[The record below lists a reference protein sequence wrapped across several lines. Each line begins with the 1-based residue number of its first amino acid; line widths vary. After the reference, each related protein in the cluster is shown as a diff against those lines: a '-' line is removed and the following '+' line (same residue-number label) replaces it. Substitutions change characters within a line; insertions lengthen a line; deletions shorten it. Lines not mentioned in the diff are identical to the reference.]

1 MRRNYSLFLKYLVS
15 YLLILFLPLFVI
27 NGIYGQRVNK
37 VYREEVLSNLQTDLD
52 ILSSAFESELKAMTN
67 TVSQLSLMVDFNSYK
82 FASNPLAARNIMQL
96 LSMYHNTTNFTD
108 EIILYLHNDE
118 YLISNTSTC
127 RADMFSRWLYQYEG
141 KKPQEMLE
149 LFRETEAITFLPVQP
164 VKTNGG
170 ECAYLTVL
178 LPVYTDYQSVRGT
191 CIFLI
196 KISTLQNMV
205 NEKLGKYGAEIFIE
219 DAANNLLYQSGSMQI
234 DYSNSKIAMQNAIG
248 AYQDPATGQE
258 YLVCTKTSDVLG
270 LFYTVLI
277 PKNAGLTKRL
287 GSINTQLLSGT
298 VVVILIAMVLIFFLM
313 RLNYSPLRR
322 LREKATKTLPTSSSH
337 KSEIDAISGALDFL
351 NDQNQYL
358 TAKLA
363 DHVSSIKNLRLQELL
378 TGRFSCT
385 EKFNAAGA
393 ELHLYLPGQSF
404 FVSCVLVH
412 GEPADWTLL
421 AEAIRDELPTTFTS
435 YFVFTMQP
443 GKLYFIHAAPPV
455 TNKELTASFELLRT
469 KIEAET
475 SLTLTFGLGSFVT
488 GVEAIPKSF
497 LQSGSAI
504 DYRFVKGNGNTIL
517 FDEILCVSAAPYPR
531 SKFDRLQSAV
541 LNHDED
547 AIFKSINELIKYI
560 DKNNLPLFAAKGL
573 CFDILSLFLEHSS
586 DTLPGETSTNL
597 FLLQEVDTA
606 REVVAQI
613 RMLRDNLH
621 NEKFPKNE
629 SDADRLIAEIVE
641 YINQHCLRCDF
652 SVQETSEHF
661 NMLLP
666 NLSQFFKDHTG
677 QNILDYSTNLRME
690 RAKKLLRE
698 TETPLKELG
707 YQIGYYNVSSFIR
720 RFKQTQGV
728 TPGDYRRLHGI
739 CAHTKCENNL

>member
-1 MRRNYSLFLKYLVS
+1 MRRNSRLFLKYLVS
-15 YLLILFLPLFVI
+15 YLLILFLPLFII
-27 NGIYGQRVNK
+27 NGVYGQRVNK

-52 ILSSAFESELKAMTN
+52 ILSSAFEAEIKAMTN

-96 LSMYHNTTNFTD
+96 LSMYHTTTNFTD

-127 RADMFSRWLYQYEG
+127 RADMFSRWFYQYNG
-141 KKPQEMLE
+141 KEPQEMLA
-149 LFRETEAITFLPVQP
+149 LFRETDTITFLPVQP

-170 ECAYLTVL
+170 ETTYLTVL
-178 LPVYTDYQSVRGT
+178 VPVYTDYQTVRGT
-191 CIFLI
+191 CIFLV
-196 KISTLQNMV
+196 KINTLQSMV
-205 NEKLGKYGAEIFIE
+205 NEKLGKYGAEIFME
-219 DAANNLLYQSGSMQI
+219 DTAGNLLYQSGSMQI
-234 DYSNSKIAMQNAIG
+234 DYNSKTAAQNAIG
-248 AYQDPATGQE
+248 TYEDPATGQE
-258 YLVCTKTSDVLG
+258 YLVRTKTSDMLG
-270 LFYTVLI
+270 LFHTVLI

-298 VVVILIAMVLIFFLM
+298 LVVILIAMVLIFFLM
-313 RLNYSPLRR
+313 RLNYSPMRR
-322 LREKATKTLPTSSSH
+322 LREKAAKTLPTHPAH
-337 KSEIDAISGALDFL
+337 KSEIEAISGALDFL
-351 NDQNQYL
+351 SDQNQYL

-378 TGRFSCT
+378 TGRFSCA
-385 EKFNAAGA
+385 ENFNALCA

-421 AEAIRDELPTTFTS
+421 AEAIREELPAAFTS

-455 TNKELTASFELLRT
+455 TSKELTHDFERLRI

-475 SLTLTFGLGSFVT
+475 ALTLTFGLGSFVT

-517 FDEILCVSAAPYPR
+517 FDEILSVSAAPYPR

-541 LNHDED
+541 LNHDDD
-547 AIFKSINELIKYI
+547 AIFKSINELIEYI

-573 CFDILSLFLEHSS
+573 CFDILSLFLEHAS

-621 NEKFPKNE
+621 NGKFPQNG
-629 SDADRLIAEIVE
+629 SDADRLIAEIIE
-641 YINQHCLRCDF
+641 YVNQHCLRCDF

-666 NLSQFFKDHTG
+666 NLSQFFKDRTG

-698 TETPLKELG
+698 TEVPLKELG

-739 CAHTKCENNL
+739 AARTKSENDL